1 MAAVWGLAGLLV
13 LAVLVAAEEA
23 CLEGVEDLAAAVGL
37 VVVGAAYA
45 QVAAAVVVVFALE
58 VAAVAVAYAPVVAVV
73 AYVRV
78 VFLSQGQIGDDDMM
92 LKQSTGSRQQSG
104 IALVIVLLVIVVL
117 AVLGGRFAATMKVET
132 ELARNASF
140 DDDLFWVAW
149 GGLEAAKY
157 DLALDMQGGG
167 ESAQVDSLKDYWAS
181 GLMCDQTEGL
191 AQAVA
196 GREQRLDFEPGKY
209 ATWKIVDA
217 ERKFNINIAGQPILQ
232 QAMTLIGLD
241 PASHSTV
248 MDSIADWIDPDQDA
262 KTSGAENDFYQSG
275 QGPYTQPHNAK
286 NGPIDD
292 ITELLMINGITRGIY
307 EGSGGIDTTA
317 PLATVAAAQSR
328 FDEPV
333 YAVGLRD
340 LFCTVSSRTLN
351 INTATETTLQLLPP
365 VDANVAA
372 AIIQRRAG
380 PDGVEPSCDD
390 TPFRNPQEL
399 GSIPGLPPPVLQQ
412 ILPYVGVRS
421 VVFEVT
427 IEAHIGGQHRTYIGV
442 LARNNIQNIQVLAFA
457 PKWE

>member
-1 MAAVWGLAGLLV
+1 MV
-13 LAVLVAAEEA
+13 LKNSNHL
-23 CLEGVEDLAAAVGL
+23 
-37 VVVGAAYA
+37 
-45 QVAAAVVVVFALE
+45 
-58 VAAVAVAYAPVVAVV
+58 
-73 AYVRV
+73 
-78 VFLSQGQIGDDDMM
+78 
-92 LKQSTGSRQQSG
+92 RQQSG

-117 AVLGGRFAATMKVET
+117 AVLGGRFAASMKVET

-181 GLMCDQTEGL
+181 GLMCEEG
-191 AQAVA
+191 QAVG

-248 MDSIADWIDPDQDA
+248 MDSIADWIDPDNDP

-275 QGPYTQPHNAK
+275 QGPYNQPHNAK
-286 NGPIDD
+286 NGLIDD

-307 EGSGGIDTTA
+307 EGSGGIDTAA

-328 FDEPV
+328 FDEPI
-333 YAVGLRD
+333 YTVGLRD

-372 AIIQRRAG
+372 AIIQRRSG
-380 PDGVEPSCDD
+380 PDGVDGTCDD

-399 GSIPGLPPPVLQQ
+399 GTIPGLGIGGPPVGGVPGGGGLPGGGGVPQSVLQQ